1 MQMPFHFEG
10 DEAFLDKLDRIRKA
24 GPEKIDTCVKQ
35 MAEDVKSDTMELTP
49 VDTGQLRED
58 WKQSD
63 VIHGRCEVY
72 NETHYVRHV
81 EYGHRKRGG
90 KGVVKGRKMLHTA
103 MDNFK
108 DEYPER
114 IAKVIGDILN
124 A

>member
-1 MQMPFHFEG
+1 MAFHFEG
-10 DEAFLDKLDRIRKA
+10 DEAFLDKLRRVQEA
-24 GPEKIDTCVKQ
+24 GQSKINTCVRKL
-35 MAEDVKSDTMELTP
+35 AEDIKSDTIELTP
-49 VDTGQLRED
+49 VDTGQLREG
-58 WKQSD
+58 WKKSRVKQ
-63 VIHGRCEVY
+63 GRCEVY

-114 IAKVIGDILN
+114 VAKVIGDILN